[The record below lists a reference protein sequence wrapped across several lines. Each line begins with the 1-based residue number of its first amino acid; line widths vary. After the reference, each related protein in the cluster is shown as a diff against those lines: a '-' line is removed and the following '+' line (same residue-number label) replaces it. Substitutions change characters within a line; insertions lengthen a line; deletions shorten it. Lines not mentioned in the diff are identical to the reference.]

1 MKRFLSFLTILLLLV
16 PSVIRVDASSTRVNS
31 IDIDCQI
38 DQNGTA
44 TFVEKWNMDVSE
56 GTEGYKIF
64 NGMNNQPLKL
74 IGVTDDRGI
83 TYTNIGSWNS
93 DLSKEYKTNKCG
105 LIQDNGHY
113 ELCFGLGNYGN
124 RSYTMTY
131 QIDHFVNQY
140 KNCQGINYA
149 FISNMA
155 LNVGR
160 VTIRVS
166 GITPYNKDNA
176 KIWAFGYSGS
186 VNFDNGSVVLKTDS
200 LNSNKMQL
208 LMNLESNAYAS
219 PNQRYSKKKFEKVV
233 SEAKEGSSYSKDNS
247 NDSKIIMIGF
257 AIFLIVMVILIF
269 SVVIIASD
277 SNIHFENGR
286 TISGKNVTPFRE
298 IPCDKNILLF
308 YYLAK
313 KQGII
318 SDDDSRPNLISGF
331 ILKWVRDGLI
341 TIKAKESGMVFKKEN
356 YEMYLN
362 LNAEIENEQES
373 SLYKMFILAS
383 NNGTLKTKSFQKWC
397 STHYQKIDDWF
408 MEVDNTTNDYMNKN
422 DYTTSGTIYKR
433 FLFWKIPQD
442 RTIWTNKAY
451 DQCLYV
457 WGFNNFLKDEDNMKE
472 KAAIEVKLWDEYLI
486 FAAVLGI
493 ADRVEKQL
501 KVVIP
506 HYDEMTTYNNFPIY
520 YYTHTFVYNS
530 MSAASVAASAGQ
542 GGYSSFSGGGG
553 GFSGGG
559 GGGVR

>member
-1 MKRFLSFLTILLLLV
+1 MKRLLSFLTVLLLLI
-16 PSVIRVDASSTRVNS
+16 PTAVDASGTRVNS
-31 IDIDCQI
+31 IDINCQI

-64 NGMNNQPLKL
+64 NGMSDQPLKL
-74 IGVTDDRGI
+74 IGVTDDRGK

-105 LIQDNGHY
+105 LIRDDGHY
-113 ELCFGLGNYGN
+113 ELCFGLGDYGR

-140 KNCQGINYA
+140 EDQQGINYA
-149 FISNMA
+149 FISDMA
-155 LNVGR
+155 LNVGD

-166 GITPYNKDNA
+166 GITPYSKDNA

-186 VNFDNGSVVLKTDS
+186 VNFDDGSVVLQTHS

-208 LMNLESNAYAS
+208 LMGLESNAYAS
-219 PNQRYSKKKFEKVV
+219 PNKRHASEKFEDVV
-233 SEAKEGSSYSKDNS
+233 KDAKEGSSYSKGM
-247 NDSKIIMIGF
+247 SKEAKIMLF
-257 AIFLIVMVILIF
+257 IFITFVIVMVISII
-269 SVVIIASD
+269 VAVIVFSD
-277 SNIHFENGR
+277 SGVVFENGR
-286 TISGKNVTPFRE
+286 TIKGKEVTPFRE
-298 IPCDKNILLF
+298 IPCDKDIFLF

-313 KQGII
+313 KLDII
-318 SDDDSRPNLISGF
+318 GDDESRENLISGF
-331 ILKWVRDGLI
+331 ILKWVRDGII
-341 TIKAKESGMVFKKEN
+341 TIREKESGAIVKKKN
-356 YEMYLN
+356 YDMYLDVD
-362 LNAEIENEQES
+362 AKFENKQETA
-373 SLYKMFILAS
+373 LYKMFILAS
-383 NNGTLKTKSFQKWC
+383 KDGVLQTKAFQKWC
-397 STHYQKIDDWF
+397 GKHYKKIDSWF
-408 MEVDNTTNDYMNKN
+408 TKVDNVTEDSMNKN
-422 DYTTSGTIYKR
+422 GYAKTATVYKR
-433 FLFWKIPQD
+433 ILFWNIPRD
-442 RTIWTNKAY
+442 RTVWTNKAY

-501 KVVIP
+501 KVAIP
-506 HYDEMTTYNNFPIY
+506 RYEETTTYNNFPIY
-520 YYTHTFVYNS
+520 YYTHTFAHNS
-530 MSAASVAASAGQ
+530 MSAASSATSAGQ
-542 GGYSSFSGGGG
+542 GGSSSFSGGGG